1 ALPMVHDDAAGS
13 SAGSQKWR
21 FQSFRSV
28 YSDLKRL
35 WWPCGSVPA
44 DEEAPADNTEASAKW
59 RCCPRRFQQTGEEET
74 ASHASP
80 GPSPRP
86 HGKSRGFFTTSNS
99 FCSAPSTASAVGGD
113 DLLPQPQFNPE
124 EFLRHECQSDLV
136 DRFLQD
142 YRKLAAYEAATS
154 ASVRAEEGV
163 LPREV
168 TVQSFPSQSPSR
180 SESGMLHRFQSVEV
194 SADDGEEPESPSTFV
209 QGQATEHTA
218 SVSEEAAEATVMEAS
233 PSPVSRM
240 DEGNSV
246 ASLRTPRAEASA
258 EPEVPAESNPERT
271 TSLPVQSDESPRTA
285 SKEPLSDSSQS
296 PELSQPK
303 ANRGSASKPS
313 SLRMKSEPLRPLL
326 EVEEQGSGA
335 LISPVTIST
344 IQSIPSPKAK
354 QKHLVFM
361 VDGEELQILGVD
373 TRESNVPP
381 EESPSRNRPAAGAG
395 PLPPPEEM
403 PRESGTAHESDCE
416 KDVVI
421 PVEERAQDDDTRL
434 HPTTKRCSPPEKHC
448 VEDSL
453 PDPRCRHL
461 IQGDEEALAA
471 LEVASWPPSKMR
483 VVKDPDPVH
492 DGSSPTYQDVTP
504 LPSPPAAPATPLAV
518 TPLPAPVTPI
528 TPITPVTAASPGP
541 SRSRIAGAAA
551 AAARAAAGARQAMA
565 VASRV
570 STATGG
576 AALATLVSPEVSGG
590 TDRRNSVFSGRFMPL
605 SLWAQA
611 ESEGATPPVSGPG
624 SPDQAKDDEYK
635 IGDVEAM
642 DKPDAG
648 AIVAFPHVLAAQSDM
663 IAGEMALETMRIPW
677 AVPWAMPGS
686 MSAQIGDQARGLQ
699 VFAAD
704 PTDGPCGT
712 ESICK
717 GRVGGELN
725 FLPNHACDQLEMDAL
740 MTLWAHAEFSFTKD
754 TSAEVM
760 NVERGRLVS
769 GSTESSPQI
778 KKEWTSPYSPC
789 TPVRGRG
796 SAPSSATP
804 CSPLSPSSVS
814 ESNGHDQ
821 SPVRFD
827 VPKVTQSLSQS
838 SYPTCTRTHTEV
850 ADETEVLED
859 ILMPA
864 PFADHEERVSTVPS
878 TATEKQEAWRELPW
892 TSEVRQ
898 DARAPREGAEESRH
912 AKVEP
917 GVPCSGNETS
927 SHVSMMQQS
936 QVAADDEAH
945 VELSVAVVPPK
956 SGLEEDRCPRHD
968 AFGEHDVGPSIVEVA
983 CQEDL
988 PGPNPSFEDNL
999 ADEAAASTASTCVAA
1014 EGGKPRCTARDDK
1027 LELAPPT
1034 QEPGRKDS
1042 EWLPE
1047 EVQADKDF
1055 RCYFLK
1061 ALIWLD
1067 AGNKHL
1073 VMTAG
1078 SVCSSDPD
1086 ALSTTPGP
1094 LDDHD
1099 LDWPF
1104 ARMCYEGPDA
1114 GKLYIHQRLRR
1125 QLPEMTLCCPS
1136 TYKDEVDCLRLQ
1148 VGLDVEPAPLLH
1160 LVIFCVVPV
1169 VFCCAP
1175 CKAC

>member
-1 ALPMVHDDAAGS
+1 MVHDDAAGS

-99 FCSAPSTASAVGGD
+99 FCSAPSSASAVGGD

-421 PVEERAQDDDTRL
+421 PVEERAQDEDTRL

-492 DGSSPTYQDVTP
+492 DGSSPTYQDITP

-576 AALATLVSPEVSGG
+576 AALATLVSPEVSSGG

-611 ESEGATPPVSGPG
+611 ESATPPVSGPG
-624 SPDQAKDDEYK
+624 SPDQAKDEYK

-648 AIVAFPHVLAAQSDM
+648 QHVHEGDAYV
-663 IAGEMALETMRIPW
+663 AGECASSCDVRLEIKPAETCTPNSGSEAGARQEVSKSSLPTPPMAPAEQR
-677 AVPWAMPGS
+677 AS
-686 MSAQIGDQARGLQ
+686 ARGASAPPDPCRAK
-699 VFAAD
+699 AAEAD
-704 PTDGPCGT
+704 SSPIP
-712 ESICK
+712 
-717 GRVGGELN
+717 R
-725 FLPNHACDQLEMDAL
+725 PA
-740 MTLWAHAEFSFTKD
+740 
-754 TSAEVM
+754 SAEVM

-1042 EWLPE
+1042 ELPPE
-1047 EVQADKDF
+1047 AVQADKVLL
-1055 RCYFLK
+1055 R
-1061 ALIWLD
+1061 D
-1067 AGNKHL
+1067 AISGHPFGNKHL

-1125 QLPEMTLCCPS
+1125 SHARRKKRPS

-1148 VGLDVEPAPLLH
+1148 VGLDVEPA
-1160 LVIFCVVPV
+1160 C
-1169 VFCCAP
+1169 
-1175 CKAC
+1175 

>member
-1 ALPMVHDDAAGS
+1 MVHDDVAGS
-13 SAGSQKWR
+13 SAGLQKWR

-28 YSDLKRL
+28 YSDLKKL

-44 DEEAPADNTEASAKW
+44 DEEAPADNTEVSSRW

-74 ASHASP
+74 ASP

-86 HGKSRGFFTTSNS
+86 HGKSRGFFTASNS
-99 FCSAPSTASAVGGD
+99 FCSAPSSASAGGGD

-154 ASVRAEEGV
+154 ASARAEEGV

-168 TVQSFPSQSPSR
+168 TVQSFPSQSPTR

-194 SADDGEEPESPSTFV
+194 SADDGDGEQEPESPSTFV

-218 SVSEEAAEATVMEAS
+218 SVSEEAAEAIVTEAS
-233 PSPVSRM
+233 PSPASRM

-246 ASLRTPRAEASA
+246 ASVRTPRAEASA

-271 TSLPVQSDESPRTA
+271 TSLPVQSDESPRTNA
-285 SKEPLSDSSQS
+285 SKEALSDSSQS
-296 PELSQPK
+296 PELSQPT
-303 ANRGSASKPS
+303 NRGTASGKSKPS

-326 EVEEQGSGA
+326 EVEEQGSASA

-373 TRESNVPP
+373 TMDSDVPP

-395 PLPPPEEM
+395 PLPPPEEKEK
-403 PRESGTAHESDCE
+403 PCESGTAHWDCENE

-421 PVEERAQDDDTRL
+421 KVEDEGPRQR
-434 HPTTKRCSPPEKHC
+434 PTTKRCSPPEKHC
-448 VEDSL
+448 IEDS
-453 PDPRCRHL
+453 PQDPRCRHV

-471 LEVASWPPSKMR
+471 LEVASWPPAKTR
-483 VVKDPDPVH
+483 VLKDPDPV
-492 DGSSPTYQDVTP
+492 DGSSPTYQELTP
-504 LPSPPAAPATPLAV
+504 LPSPPAAPATPTAV

-576 AALATLVSPEVSGG
+576 AALATLVSPEVSSGG

-611 ESEGATPPVSGPG
+611 ESATPPVSGPG
-624 SPDQAKDDEYK
+624 SPDQAKDEYK
-635 IGDVEAM
+635 ICDEAM
-642 DKPDAG
+642 DKPPDAG
-648 AIVAFPHVLAAQSDM
+648 AVYV
-663 IAGEMALETMRIPW
+663 AGECASSCDVRLEIKPTESTPNSGSEAGVRHQEVSKSSLPTPPMAPAEQR
-677 AVPWAMPGS
+677 AS
-686 MSAQIGDQARGLQ
+686 ARGASAPPDPCRGK
-699 VFAAD
+699 AAEAD
-704 PTDGPCGT
+704 SSPIP
-712 ESICK
+712 
-717 GRVGGELN
+717 R
-725 FLPNHACDQLEMDAL
+725 PA
-740 MTLWAHAEFSFTKD
+740 
-754 TSAEVM
+754 SAEVM

-769 GSTESSPQI
+769 GSAESSPQI
-778 KKEWTSPYSPC
+778 KKEWTSPYSPR
-789 TPVRGRG
+789 TPIRGRG
-796 SAPSSATP
+796 SAPSSPTP

-827 VPKVTQSLSQS
+827 VPRVTQSLSQS

-878 TATEKQEAWRELPW
+878 AATEKQEAWRELPS
-892 TSEVRQ
+892 TSEVFRQ
-898 DARAPREGAEESRH
+898 DARVPREGTEESRH
-912 AKVEP
+912 AKAEP
-917 GVPCSGNETS
+917 AVPLIGNETS
-927 SHVSMMQQS
+927 SHVSMMQPW
-936 QVAADDEAH
+936 QVAADDDAH
-945 VELSVAVVPPK
+945 VELTVAVVPLSP
-956 SGLEEDRCPRHD
+956 GTEDDRRPRHD
-968 AFGEHDVGPSIVEVA
+968 ALGEDALRPSVEVA

-988 PGPNPSFEDNL
+988 PGPTPSCEDNL
-999 ADEAAASTASTCVAA
+999 ALDEAAASTASTCVAV
-1014 EGGKPRCTARDDK
+1014 EGGKPRFTVRDDK
-1027 LELAPPT
+1027 LESPPQEPERDAEPPEEAQSDKVPLRDAISAPP
-1034 QEPGRKDS
+1034 
-1042 EWLPE
+1042 
-1047 EVQADKDF
+1047 F
-1055 RCYFLK
+1055 
-1061 ALIWLD
+1061 
-1067 AGNKHL
+1067 GNKHL

-1086 ALSTTPGP
+1086 ALSTTPGF

-1099 LDWPF
+1099 PDWPF

-1114 GKLYIHQRLRR
+1114 GKLYINQRLGRR
-1125 QLPEMTLCCPS
+1125 SQARGKKRPS

-1148 VGLDVEPAPLLH
+1148 VGLDVEPAY
-1160 LVIFCVVPV
+1160 
-1169 VFCCAP
+1169 
-1175 CKAC
+1175 